1 MNILHVLLRAYST
14 SWASNVMNKI
24 NVIGTSGSG
33 KSTFS
38 AQLARHLECAHIEM
52 DRLFWKPN
60 WQESSDK
67 EFFSRL
73 EDELKAPSWVLDG
86 NYNRTRAI
94 KWHDVDTVIWVDY
107 SLSRTLFHAVRRALS
122 RSISGKELWPNTGN
136 RETLSKSFFSR
147 DSILLW
153 TIKTY
158 HSNRERYLADM
169 DNPQYQHIRFVRL
182 TSPAE
187 ARRFLCDL

>member
-1 MNILHVLLRAYST
+1 MK
-14 SWASNVMNKI
+14 KI
-24 NVIGTSGSG
+24 NVVGTSGSG

-38 AQLARHLECAHIEM
+38 AQLARHLECPHIEM

-60 WQESSDK
+60 WQESSDE

-86 NYNRTRAI
+86 NYNRTRVI
-94 KWHDVDTVIWVDY
+94 KWHNVDTVVWVDY

-136 RETLSKSFFSR
+136 RETLRKSFFSR

-158 HSNRERYLADM
+158 HSNRARYLADM